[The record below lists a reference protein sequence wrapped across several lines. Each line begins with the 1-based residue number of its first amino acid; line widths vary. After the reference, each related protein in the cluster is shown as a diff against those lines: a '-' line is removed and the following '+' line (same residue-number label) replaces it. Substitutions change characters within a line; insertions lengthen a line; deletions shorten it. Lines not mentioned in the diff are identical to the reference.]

1 MTQSPFGAN
10 PFEAPQAGGGRA
22 FEGGGAG
29 VLDPVR
35 ALTSGWEA
43 TKRNIGPWLGITVV
57 GSLLLMVSIAT
68 VVGWIVVGP
77 LLLWGAVV
85 FTLNADEGEA
95 QFGDLF
101 SGFSRFG
108 DALGGMLGYIVLTF
122 IVGLPGSAL
131 SYANTAMQMTS
142 GESNAVLGFLAPVVS
157 LVWTFGVTIR
167 LLYAP
172 YYIVDQGLGPVEALK
187 ASWEVTRNQKANNAI
202 LVLLFIPVVVVGFL
216 ALCVGILPAMWVIYG
231 GLAAGYRQLAGRTH
245 AARSAF

>member
-1 MTQSPFGAN
+1 MTQSPYGAN
-10 PFEAPQAGGGRA
+10 PFEAPQVGGRA
-22 FEGGGAG
+22 LEGGGG
-29 VLDPVR
+29 GGTLDPVR

-57 GSLLLMVSIAT
+57 GFLLLSVSVAT
-68 VVGWIVVGP
+68 IVGWIIIGP

-85 FTLNADEGEA
+85 FTLNADDGEA

-122 IVGLPGSAL
+122 IIGLPGSAL
-131 SYANTAMQMTS
+131 SYANTAIQMSS
-142 GESNAVLGFLAPVVS
+142 GDSSAVLSFLAPVVS
-157 LVWTFGVTIR
+157 LVWTFAVTIR

-172 YYIVDQGLGPVEALK
+172 YYIVDQGMGPVEALK
-187 ASWEVTRNQKANNAI
+187 ASWEVTRDQKANNFI
-202 LVLLFIPVVVVGFL
+202 LVLLFIPVAIAGFL
-216 ALCVGILPAMWVIYG
+216 ALCVGILPAMWVMYG
-231 GLAAGYRQLAGRTH
+231 ALAAGYRQLSGRNT